1 MIGMI
6 DKEILYEKKII
17 EYAQLQQLYNLQ
29 LAYVMRKKIH
39 FSIVLIEYNEDFPI
53 SYQQFYKQLRGKL
66 RDSDFAFMQSENR
79 YIVLLLTISKIA
91 EAKSF
96 IQRIQD
102 VFAQGNIPIVSVISE
117 VANDAHSLD
126 EVLAISETILLNQEK
141 RGRNPAIVTD
151 FLARPKVV
159 IKVSIIES
167 NRITQSIF
175 TNLFQHLSIDNV
187 QLDIQ
192 TFSDGLQFIESD
204 WYRSAHSHIVVL
216 NDILPKKT
224 GLEVL
229 DYLRTL
235 PNEQKYIIL
244 FCSSRVSEDAQLY
257 CFEHGADAYIVRPF
271 NLKIVEKQIKNYL
284 RRLN

>member
-1 MIGMI
+1 MI
-6 DKEILYEKKII
+6 DVEISYEPKII
-17 EYAQLQQLYNLQ
+17 EYAQLQQLYGLQ

-39 FSIVLIEYNEDFPI
+39 FSIVLIEYKEEFPI
-53 SYQQFYKQLRGKL
+53 SYHKFYEQLKEQLRN
-66 RDSDFAFMQSENR
+66 SDFAFMQSENQ

-96 IQRIQD
+96 IQRIQG
-102 VFAQGNIPIVSVISE
+102 VFARINIPIVSVISE
-117 VANDAHSLD
+117 VANDVHSLD
-126 EVLAISETILLNQEK
+126 EVLAISESALLYHEHKGHEPVVIN
-141 RGRNPAIVTD
+141 D
-151 FLARPKVV
+151 FLERSKVV
-159 IKVSIIES
+159 IKVSIIE
-167 NRITQSIF
+167 NDRITQSIF
-175 TNLFQHLSIDNV
+175 TNLFQHISLDNV

-204 WYRSAHSHIVVL
+204 FYRSGHNHIVVL
-216 NDILPKKT
+216 NDILPKKN

-229 DYLRTL
+229 DYLRSL

-271 NLKIVEKQIKNYL
+271 NLRIVEKQIKNYL
-284 RRLN
+284 RRLY

>member
-1 MIGMI
+1 MI
-6 DKEILYEKKII
+6 DVEVLYEQKII
-17 EYAQLQQLYNLQ
+17 EYAQLQQLYKLQ

-39 FSIVLIEYNEDFPI
+39 FSIVLIEYKEEFPI
-53 SYQQFYKQLRGKL
+53 SYQQFYDQLKGRL
-66 RDSDFAFMQSENR
+66 RDSDFAYMHSEKQ
-79 YIVLLLTISKIA
+79 YIVLLLTISKTA
-91 EAKSF
+91 EAQSF
-96 IQRIQD
+96 IQRIQH
-102 VFAQGNIPIVSVISE
+102 VFTKDNIPIDSVISE

-126 EVLAISETILLNQEK
+126 EVLAISESALLYQENK
-141 RGRNPAIVTD
+141 GQAPIIVKD
-151 FLARPKVV
+151 FLARSKVI
-159 IKVSIIES
+159 IKVSIIEN

-229 DYLRTL
+229 DYLRAL

>member
-1 MIGMI
+1 MI
-6 DKEILYEKKII
+6 DVEVLYEQKII
-17 EYAQLQQLYNLQ
+17 EYAQLQQLYKLQ

-39 FSIVLIEYNEDFPI
+39 FSIVLIEYKEEFPI
-53 SYQQFYKQLRGKL
+53 SYQQFYDQLKGRL
-66 RDSDFAFMQSENR
+66 RDSDFAYMHSEKQ
-79 YIVLLLTISKIA
+79 YIVLLLTISKTA
-91 EAKSF
+91 EAQSF
-96 IQRIQD
+96 IQRIQH
-102 VFAQGNIPIVSVISE
+102 VFAQDNIPIDSVISE

-126 EVLAISETILLNQEK
+126 EVLAISESALLYQENK
-141 RGRNPAIVTD
+141 GQAPIIVKD
-151 FLARPKVV
+151 FLARSKVI
-159 IKVSIIES
+159 IKVSIIEN

-229 DYLRTL
+229 DYLRAL

>member
-1 MIGMI
+1 MI
-6 DKEILYEKKII
+6 DVEVLYEQKII
-17 EYAQLQQLYNLQ
+17 EYAQLQQLYKLQ

-39 FSIVLIEYNEDFPI
+39 FSIVLIEYKEEFPI
-53 SYQQFYKQLRGKL
+53 SYQQFYDQLKGRL
-66 RDSDFAFMQSENR
+66 RDSDFAYMHSEKQ
-79 YIVLLLTISKIA
+79 YIVLLLTISKTA
-91 EAKSF
+91 EAQSF
-96 IQRIQD
+96 IQRIQH
-102 VFAQGNIPIVSVISE
+102 VFAQDNIPIDSVISE

-126 EVLAISETILLNQEK
+126 EVLAISESALLYQDNKGQA
-141 RGRNPAIVTD
+141 PIIVKD
-151 FLARPKVV
+151 FLARSKVI
-159 IKVSIIES
+159 IKVSIIEN

-229 DYLRTL
+229 DYLRAL